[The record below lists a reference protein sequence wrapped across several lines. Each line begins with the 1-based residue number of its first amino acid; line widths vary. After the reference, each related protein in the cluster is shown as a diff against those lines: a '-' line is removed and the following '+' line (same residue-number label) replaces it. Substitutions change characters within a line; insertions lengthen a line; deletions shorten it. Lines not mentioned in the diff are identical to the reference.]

1 MSLEKARMNFHPKLA
16 DIDFSMFSNTEI
28 MNFNSAKQFYAQKNY
43 CKAHK
48 YFEKILYVTF
58 KTETETILEIV
69 ASYYMLKIIMKSL
82 INDNV
87 IFLKKFGRDN
97 VIKQKNSLMNYLA
110 AKYNP
115 YITAKCI
122 TYTLQFD
129 RQIDQRVVNILKN
142 LYGEWPM
149 VRILKFFN
157 KNKMW
162 NSLDD
167 CINAKINNLDHVIAL
182 NKFSTFLTGENIID
196 SNTIT
201 TLRLLSSKN
210 IISATIFLANYF
222 KSKKTDEY
230 VTFTIVLYKLT
241 QNPKY
246 RNMAANYSLKNRFY
260 SEYCSLDN
268 VIQLDNLCVTKG
280 IMKRECPICYDE
292 IDCHML
298 ECNHPICNSCFQ
310 SLIAS
315 KSNTCPCCRA
325 NISFK

>member
-1 MSLEKARMNFHPKLA
+1 MSLKEARINFNPKLA
-16 DIDFSMFSNTEI
+16 DIDFSMFNNTEI
-28 MNFNSAKQFYAQKNY
+28 TNFNLAKQFYVQKNY
-43 CKAHK
+43 CKAYK
-48 YFEKILYVTF
+48 YFKKILQVTF
-58 KTETETILEIV
+58 KNEIETNLEIV
-69 ASYYMLKIIMKSL
+69 ASYYMFKIIMKSL

-87 IFLKKFGRDN
+87 FFLKKYDRDH
-97 VIKQKNSLMNYLA
+97 VIKWKNSLINYLIT
-110 AKYNP
+110 KYNP
-115 YITAKCI
+115 HITVICI
-122 TYTLQFD
+122 TYTFQFD
-129 RQIDQRVVNILKN
+129 RKIDQQSIDILKT
-142 LYGEWPM
+142 LYFEWPM
-149 VRILKFFN
+149 VHILKFFN

-167 CINAKINNLDHVIAL
+167 CINAKIDNLDHVIAL
-182 NKFSTFLTGENIID
+182 NKLSTFIIDKNTID

-246 RNMAANYSLKNRFY
+246 KNCAANYSLKNKFY

-280 IMKRECPICYDE
+280 LIKNECPICYDE
-292 IDCHML
+292 IQCHIL
-298 ECNHPICNSCFQ
+298 ECNHPICNSCFK

-315 KSNTCPCCRA
+315 KSYTCPCCRA
-325 NISFK
+325 NILFK